1 MPVRCLFIK
10 WLISG
15 LISVISK
22 LGSIEERGLTISR
35 IEKGL
40 RIFKDN
46 MRWKLQ
52 NNLPDMADVV
62 GVNWVKQRN
71 NAGICKMGTNE

>member
-1 MPVRCLFIK
+1 M
-10 WLISG
+10 
-15 LISVISK
+15 ISK

-35 IEKGL
+35 ITKGL

-62 GVNWVKQRN
+62 GGQLGQAAQQCGHW
-71 NAGICKMGTNE
+71 